1 MNAGCK
7 AAFVAREGKVL
18 SPLQTRPEIV
28 GKDLSEVVD
37 AVLGDR

>member
-7 AAFVAREGKVL
+7 AAFIAREGKVL
-18 SPLQTRPEIV
+18 SSLQARPEIV

-37 AVLGDR
+37 EVLGNR